1 VIARF
6 SALFAALA
14 LAACASGLAGANK
27 AHGVAPP
34 RGELPLGDYAKGDEA
49 KLAADFSRMVGARYP
64 AGLAMSAA
72 QADLG
77 RNKFNCAAPKLGAK
91 PAGDPP
97 DLVCRRVIKA
107 GGCDHTWQV
116 HLFDDDGGKP
126 SVARVRGLY
135 DRACGS
141 DDLLGG

>member
-1 VIARF
+1 MIARVC
-6 SALFAALA
+6 ALIAVLA
-14 LAACASGLAGANK
+14 LSACATNIAGANK
-27 AHGVAPP
+27 AHGIATPK
-34 RGELPLGDYAKGDEA
+34 GELQLGDYAQLGEA
-49 KLAADFSRMVGARYP
+49 KLAADFSSMIAARYP
-64 AGLAMSAA
+64 AGLSLSAA

-77 RNKFNCAAPKLGAK
+77 RNRFSCGAPKLGGK
-91 PAGDPP
+91 PSGDPP

-126 SVARVRGLY
+126 TLARVRGLY